1 MKLGNRLR
9 LFGAGLALL
18 VGFSVV
24 PAQNTSAGANNLSE
38 SRRSLIEATQEFKSS
53 TEAVLRFEEEEANKA
68 TLQVEEL
75 RKLYAEG
82 LIARSELEESEQ
94 ALAAARESLSATR
107 QQLSAADHM
116 IVEIKAAEELAKN
129 QPARPLTRPTASY
142 SSSSSIIR
150 HTGAINTVSNLA
162 QISAFFSSRFGRPLP
177 LSAVGQTPT
186 HNRLG
191 FDHRHAVDVPL
202 HPDSVEGKALMNYL
216 QQQGITF
223 LAFRGA
229 IPGVST
235 GPHIHIGRPSHR
247 IS

>member
-1 MKLGNRLR
+1 M
-9 LFGAGLALL
+9 FGAGLTLL

-24 PAQNTSAGANNLSE
+24 PAQNASAGANNLSE
-38 SRRSLIEATQEFKSS
+38 SRGSLIEATQEFKSS
-53 TEAVLRFEEEEANKA
+53 TEAVLRFEEEEADKA

-94 ALAAARESLSATR
+94 ALAAARESLSTTR

-116 IVEIKAAEELAKN
+116 IAEIKAAEELAKN
-129 QPARPLTRPTASY
+129 QPTRPLTRPTASY
-142 SSSSSIIR
+142 SSSASIIR
-150 HTGAINTVSNLA
+150 HMGVINTVSNLA

>member
-1 MKLGNRLR
+1 MNLGNRLR
-9 LFGAGLALL
+9 VFGVGLALL
-18 VGFSVV
+18 VCFGAVA
-24 PAQNTSAGANNLSE
+24 AQNTSASAKDLNE
-38 SRRSLIEATQEFKSS
+38 PQSLIDATQQFKSS

-68 TLQVEEL
+68 TLQLEQL
-75 RKLYAEG
+75 RNLFAEG

-94 ALAAARESLSATR
+94 ALATAQANLSATR
-107 QQLSAADHM
+107 QQLTAAYHM
-116 IVEIKAAEELAKN
+116 IAEIKAAEELAKTRA
-129 QPARPLTRPTASY
+129 ARTLTRPTASY
-142 SSSSSIIR
+142 SSSASIIR
-150 HTGAINTVSNLA
+150 HTGTVNTVSNLA
-162 QISAFFSSRFGRPLP
+162 QIGMFFSSRFGRPLP